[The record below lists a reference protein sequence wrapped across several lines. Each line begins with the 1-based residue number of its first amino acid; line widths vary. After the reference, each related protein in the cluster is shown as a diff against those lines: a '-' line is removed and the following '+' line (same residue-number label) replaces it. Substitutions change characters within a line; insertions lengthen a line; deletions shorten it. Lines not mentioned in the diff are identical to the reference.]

1 MSPSDKSDRD
11 AILGR
16 RRLFVASAMASIA
29 VTQTRCESPFRPCLE
44 PAIRADAEPTA
55 CLSPPPQTPDASV
68 SIATDAGEDAGAA
81 PLQPCLS
88 VALPPPDAGKEAGR
102 DAGAKMPPK
111 PPPPPQV
118 CLSPVRPQPCLKP
131 AGGGLE

>member
-11 AILGR
+11 AILAR

-29 VTQTRCESPFRPCLE
+29 VTQTRCDSPFRPCLE
-44 PAIRADAEPTA
+44 PAIRADAEPVA
-55 CLSPPPQTPDASV
+55 CLSVPPNVYDASV
-68 SIATDAGEDAGAA
+68 SIAADAGADADAA
-81 PLQPCLS
+81 PMQPCLS
-88 VALPPPDAGKEAGR
+88 VAQPPPDAGR
-102 DAGAKMPPK
+102 DAATR

-131 AGGGLE
+131 SGGGFQ